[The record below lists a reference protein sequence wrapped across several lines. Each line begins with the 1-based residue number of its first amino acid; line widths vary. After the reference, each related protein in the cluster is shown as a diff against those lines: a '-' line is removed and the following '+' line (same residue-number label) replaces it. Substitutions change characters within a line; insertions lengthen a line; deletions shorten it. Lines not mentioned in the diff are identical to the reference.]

1 MSEFVEVKTADL
13 VGSALDYATGIAA
26 GAFEEG
32 EFKFRAFNPSTDWG
46 HAGAFIER
54 FEVTIYAPRHM
65 TKKADGWAAH
75 IYVVNHPCT
84 FRGATPLI
92 AACRAIVASV
102 LGETVSVPR
111 ELLS

>member
-1 MSEFVEVKTADL
+1 MTDLVEVKTAEL
-13 VGSALDYATGIAA
+13 IGIALDYATGKAV

-32 EFKFRAFNPSTDWG
+32 EFKFRAFNPSTRWG

-65 TKKADGWAAH
+65 RTSADGWAAQ
-75 IYVVNHPCT
+75 IYVVNHPCI
-84 FRGATPLI
+84 FRGETPLI

-102 LGETVSVPR
+102 LGETVSVPK
-111 ELLS
+111 ELM